1 MAINKRRF
9 LREATYARRCLRGR
23 SCVRGRVVPCPA
35 PQPGKVSGMGMQD
48 RRPPR
53 MRKKFPHQDST
64 LPPPLCPIRTPGP
77 YPQQAPETTRET
89 TEATAAGPVL
99 SVLPPTR
106 RPQRAPEAAK
116 ETAGATAAGPI
127 LSPCSLSGGRSSPP
141 GATGET
147 TGATAAGPVC
157 LSYPLPGGRSG
168 PRKLP
173 RRPLRPPPPGRF
185 CLHSPLPGGRS
196 RPQKPPGRPQR
207 PPPPGRLLSMPGG
220 TMSYWNK
227 WYQRTADERMG
238 AVIAHNFLGGNL
250 ITLQYANPD
259 RVTDLFVIRNW
270 KAWLDRARISNGGNF
285 KFIVGHD
292 YGTPEAPAMAHYVFI
307 DVAAAECE
315 RMESNWVCG
324 PASVTHLDVHTLHD
338 VLSALSNRP
347 VMQRKTSRPLWG
359 SSRKV
364 PCEVPPSK
372 TG

>member
-1 MAINKRRF
+1 
-9 LREATYARRCLRGR
+9 
-23 SCVRGRVVPCPA
+23 
-35 PQPGKVSGMGMQD
+35 
-48 RRPPR
+48 
-53 MRKKFPHQDST
+53 
-64 LPPPLCPIRTPGP
+64 
-77 YPQQAPETTRET
+77 
-89 TEATAAGPVL
+89 
-99 SVLPPTR
+99 
-106 RPQRAPEAAK
+106 
-116 ETAGATAAGPI
+116 
-127 LSPCSLSGGRSSPP
+127 
-141 GATGET
+141 
-147 TGATAAGPVC
+147 
-157 LSYPLPGGRSG
+157 
-168 PRKLP
+168 
-173 RRPLRPPPPGRF
+173 
-185 CLHSPLPGGRS
+185 
-196 RPQKPPGRPQR
+196 
-207 PPPPGRLLSMPGG
+207 
-220 TMSYWNK
+220 MSYWNK

-259 RVTDLFVIRNW
+259 CVTDLFVIRNW

-315 RMESNWVCG
+315 RMASNWVCG

-372 TG
+372 TGS

>member
-9 LREATYARRCLRGR
+9 SREATYAHRCLRGR

-64 LPPPLCPIRTPGP
+64 LPPSLCPIRTPGP

-99 SVLPPTR
+99 SALPPAR
-106 RPQRAPEAAK
+106 RPQQAPEAAR
-116 ETAGATAAGPI
+116 ETAKA
-127 LSPCSLSGGRSSPP
+127 S
-141 GATGET
+141 
-147 TGATAAGPVC
+147 AAGPVC
-157 LSYPLPGGRSG
+157 LS
-168 PRKLP
+168 
-173 RRPLRPPPPGRF
+173 
-185 CLHSPLPGGRS
+185 SPLPGGRS
-196 RPQKPPGRPQR
+196 RPQEPPGKPQG

-315 RMESNWVCG
+315 RMASNWVCG

>member
-1 MAINKRRF
+1 M
-9 LREATYARRCLRGR
+9 
-23 SCVRGRVVPCPA
+23 
-35 PQPGKVSGMGMQD
+35 
-48 RRPPR
+48 
-53 MRKKFPHQDST
+53 
-64 LPPPLCPIRTPGP
+64 PPPPG
-77 YPQQAPETTRET
+77 RFC
-89 TEATAAGPVL
+89 
-99 SVLPPTR
+99 LP
-106 RPQRAPEAAK
+106 
-116 ETAGATAAGPI
+116 
-127 LSPCSLSGGRSSPP
+127 
-141 GATGET
+141 
-147 TGATAAGPVC
+147 
-157 LSYPLPGGRSG
+157 YPLPGGRSG

-173 RRPLRPPPPGRF
+173 RRPL
-185 CLHSPLPGGRS
+185 
-196 RPQKPPGRPQR
+196 R

-227 WYQRTADERMG
+227 WYQRTADERIG

-250 ITLQYANPD
+250 ITLRYANPD

-315 RMESNWVCG
+315 RMASNWVCG
-324 PASVTHLDVHTLHD
+324 PASVTHLDMHTLHD

-364 PCEVPPSK
+364 PCTVPPSK

>member
-1 MAINKRRF
+1 
-9 LREATYARRCLRGR
+9 
-23 SCVRGRVVPCPA
+23 
-35 PQPGKVSGMGMQD
+35 
-48 RRPPR
+48 
-53 MRKKFPHQDST
+53 
-64 LPPPLCPIRTPGP
+64 
-77 YPQQAPETTRET
+77 
-89 TEATAAGPVL
+89 
-99 SVLPPTR
+99 
-106 RPQRAPEAAK
+106 
-116 ETAGATAAGPI
+116 
-127 LSPCSLSGGRSSPP
+127 
-141 GATGET
+141 
-147 TGATAAGPVC
+147 
-157 LSYPLPGGRSG
+157 
-168 PRKLP
+168 
-173 RRPLRPPPPGRF
+173 
-185 CLHSPLPGGRS
+185 
-196 RPQKPPGRPQR
+196 
-207 PPPPGRLLSMPGG
+207 
-220 TMSYWNK
+220 MSYWNK

-250 ITLQYANPD
+250 ITLRYENPD
-259 RVTDLFVIRNW
+259 RVTDLFVTRNW

-315 RMESNWVCG
+315 RMASNWVCG